1 MRERIYAGTQ
11 EGLKIWSAKKAG
23 YEEIPVTLRD
33 TVDAID
39 GPRSRPET
47 VYIGA
52 AHQGVCRTQDAGK
65 RWNCVFRGTV
75 RAITVD
81 PSDER
86 VVYAGTE
93 PIHLYRSEDRGV
105 TWEELTGLQAL
116 PVEVRR
122 QWTYPRPPH
131 REHVR
136 HIFVSPE
143 NADTLYLCL
152 EHGGIVRSFDRGV
165 TWEDVSRGIDYLD
178 IHHIGC
184 VPGGAGLMFVAT
196 ARGFFVSTEPAMGWV
211 RAEYG
216 MTRDYFHDFVF
227 LPGDPP
233 SLLVATADKS
243 PGYWDRPERAQG
255 AVFRSRNL
263 AKSWERVG
271 VGNGLPESMQQMVW
285 ALAQH
290 PENPAKVYAGLGA
303 VSRGRS
309 ADPSQKGTGDILV
322 SEDEGNTWQRLPLE
336 LPADRVLWVTG
347 DA

>member
-11 EGLKIWSAKKAG
+11 EGLKLWSVNNAG
-23 YEEIPVTLRD
+23 YEEIPGTLKD

-47 VYIGA
+47 VYVAA
-52 AHQGVCRTQDAGK
+52 AHQGVCRTEDAGEH
-65 RWNCVFRGTV
+65 WDCVFPGTV

-81 PSDER
+81 PTDER

-93 PIHLYRSEDRGV
+93 PIHLYRSEDRGN
-105 TWEELTGLQAL
+105 TWTELAGLQAL

-122 QWTYPRPPH
+122 QWSYPRPPH

-136 HIFVSPE
+136 HIFVSPG

-165 TWEDVSRGIDYLD
+165 TWEDVSQGIDYLD

-184 VPGGAGLMFVAT
+184 VPGRPDLMFVAT
-196 ARGFFVSTEPAMGWV
+196 AQGFFVSEEPAAGWV
-211 RAEYG
+211 RAEQG

-227 LPGDPP
+227 LPGDPAV
-233 SLLVATADKS
+233 LLVATADKS
-243 PGYWDRPERAQG
+243 PGHWDRPERAQG

-271 VGNGLPESMQQMVW
+271 VGRGLPESMHQMVW
-285 ALAQH
+285 ALTQH
-290 PENPAKVYAGLGA
+290 PENPSKVYAGLGA

-309 ADPSQKGTGDILV
+309 ADPSQKGAGDILV
-322 SEDEGNTWQRLPLE
+322 SEDEGNSWQRLPLE
-336 LPADRVLWVTG
+336 LAADRVLWVAV